1 MIKILFIC
9 SGGSGRSQI
18 AAAFAKSIAPSNT
31 EIFSAGDIKSDISP
45 YAVDVMKEKGF
56 DLNFKWYHIDEIQN
70 KHFDIVVTLC
80 NQAREN
86 CPFLPGAP
94 ARIHWPLE
102 DPQKSVDIDKEIQL
116 DNFRLIRD
124 EIEFKVSSLFLHG
137 YIEALMQVKLTFES
151 LLDNLTDGVMAHDL
165 DRNIFFFNRA
175 AQRITGLSYSEVIGK
190 DCHDIFPGRFCGGG
204 CSFCEN
210 GRQHVDRLR
219 YPQIF
224 LRGNGER
231 RELEMSVVT
240 LKTVRDDI
248 IGALVIFRDQT
259 EIIHIRKKLEE
270 SRGFHGIIGKHISMQ
285 KVFDSIYEL
294 ADINAP
300 ILIQGESGTGKEM
313 VALALHELSLREP
326 GPFVPVN
333 CGALPEGTL
342 ESELFGHVKG
352 AFTGAIR
359 NKKGRFELAEGGAIF
374 LDEIGEI
381 SPAMQVKLLRV
392 IQDKTFMPVGGEKQ
406 IEVNVR
412 IICATNKDLRLLTQQ
427 GMFREDLFYRLAVIP
442 ITLPPLRE
450 RKSDIPLLVD
460 YFLDKLSVDTSKNIR
475 VVSDQALDI
484 LEKYHW
490 PGNVRELR
498 NSVQYGIIKCRGEML
513 EAEHLP
519 PEIQGVGHLIAKQLG
534 RQRVLH
540 KQAVEEAL
548 QKTGGNKAKAARML
562 KVSRTTLYRFLD
574 DYDV

>member
-519 PEIQGVGHLIAKQLG
+519 PEIQGGGNMTANRPG
-534 RQRVLH
+534 RQRVLN
-540 KQAVEEAL
+540 KQTVEEAL